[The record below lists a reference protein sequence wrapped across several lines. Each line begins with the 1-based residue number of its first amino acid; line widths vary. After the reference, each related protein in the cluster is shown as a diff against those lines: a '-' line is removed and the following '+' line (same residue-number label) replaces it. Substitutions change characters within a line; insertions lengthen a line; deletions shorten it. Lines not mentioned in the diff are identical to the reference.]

1 MGDAQQASGV
11 AEGAPAPVPP
21 FVPRLQAALGL
32 LNRAPWARSV
42 RDGMVWLVPY
52 LMLWSAVLLLG
63 EALHLLDAPQAWVS
77 LARRGAAQ
85 LRDLLPPVIWGAMG
99 AMAAL
104 HFSLA
109 RTPVAYV
116 CLAAGVVVQAAL
128 TAVAGTGGAAW
139 ISLLAMTV
147 PFPMVG
153 LMASLSRRPAMHLA
167 AGSSTAGHNV
177 SESLNLVLPALA
189 AIALTTAA
197 VATAG
202 WLLTAGLQGVAGSLW
217 SQASPTL
224 VAALYTLGNSLA
236 WLFGVHGYYLL
247 LPLLEALP
255 ELSPQAGEP
264 VSQTFLGVFVF
275 IGGAGSTL
283 SLILVLLL
291 QVRKRSMRVIGLMSL
306 LPAAFNVNELLL
318 FGLPIILNPH
328 LLLPFVLVPLCNF
341 GVAAAALQWGWV
353 APIQGSVPFNSPVM
367 LNALLATRGDAAAVL
382 LQVANVALGAVIY
395 WPFVAR
401 WVRQAGTP
409 VAVPP
414 LHAIDTEYSRRA
426 EEASFRMDDPVRELN
441 ESAAAATRLNDRL
454 RALDDHDF
462 VLYYQP
468 KVNPQTGQ
476 VMGSEALL
484 RLVSSTGAIVSPG
497 AFLPDLERAGL
508 MKDVDQWVA
517 RAAAEQLERWRQSG
531 EVLLPVSVNVS
542 ADTLMDLQAVHQ
554 LAREV
559 SRQPGL
565 IDLELTEG
573 AFLSDQQIVSQAL
586 EALGAAGARLDIDDF
601 GTGFSSLSYLYRFKV
616 DGIKIDRSFTSALA
630 YVRGREVFS
639 QLCAMAR
646 RLNLRLVVEGVE
658 EAWQLRHLPEDVNVS
673 VQGFLFARPMPADQF
688 QAYVAAQAGRGAAA
702 RVAASSQPAAQAPA

>member
-1 MGDAQQASGV
+1 
-11 AEGAPAPVPP
+11 
-21 FVPRLQAALGL
+21 
-32 LNRAPWARSV
+32 
-42 RDGMVWLVPY
+42 
-52 LMLWSAVLLLG
+52 
-63 EALHLLDAPQAWVS
+63 
-77 LARRGAAQ
+77 
-85 LRDLLPPVIWGAMG
+85 
-99 AMAAL
+99 
-104 HFSLA
+104 
-109 RTPVAYV
+109 
-116 CLAAGVVVQAAL
+116 
-128 TAVAGTGGAAW
+128 
-139 ISLLAMTV
+139 
-147 PFPMVG
+147 
-153 LMASLSRRPAMHLA
+153 
-167 AGSSTAGHNV
+167 
-177 SESLNLVLPALA
+177 
-189 AIALTTAA
+189 
-197 VATAG
+197 
-202 WLLTAGLQGVAGSLW
+202 
-217 SQASPTL
+217 
-224 VAALYTLGNSLA
+224 
-236 WLFGVHGYYLL
+236 
-247 LPLLEALP
+247 
-255 ELSPQAGEP
+255 
-264 VSQTFLGVFVF
+264 
-275 IGGAGSTL
+275 
-283 SLILVLLL
+283 
-291 QVRKRSMRVIGLMSL
+291 
-306 LPAAFNVNELLL
+306 
-318 FGLPIILNPH
+318 
-328 LLLPFVLVPLCNF
+328 
-341 GVAAAALQWGWV
+341 
-353 APIQGSVPFNSPVM
+353 
-367 LNALLATRGDAAAVL
+367 VL